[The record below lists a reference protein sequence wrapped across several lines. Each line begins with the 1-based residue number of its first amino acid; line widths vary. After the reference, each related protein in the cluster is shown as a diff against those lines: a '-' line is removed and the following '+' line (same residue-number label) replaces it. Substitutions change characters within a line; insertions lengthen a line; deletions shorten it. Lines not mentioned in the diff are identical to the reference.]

1 MKKLNEELIRQLL
14 LMNFDG
20 SKPLLEQYE
29 LPKDVPSDRLGPKGD
44 FKPTSTYPKIK
55 PRPPIAT
62 SKLQFDIQ
70 QREKFTEDSAVAKKA
85 YTVIADEID
94 GGWSPLRW
102 KNTDN
107 QSLMDNILTILVPA
121 SNLKLVWGTDEQAM
135 TDAILS
141 ITNLQQYDLLKKYL
155 SQKYKDFTKTTT
167 ILGYIQEQEFSAA
180 VNPEINDELRKMN
193 MPGVNGIKTPLFPG
207 QHYQFHTNDK
217 FLRKMESH
225 LQQFNPLEKYS
236 ISEDNS
242 ELAAIFPPMVAETL
256 HILLPIGS
264 IVISII
270 FPPTWLALGA
280 AALLELGDA
289 ELYLKIDKDPY
300 AAGLGAIFA
309 FVPFG
314 QLMFLPAVKKLG
326 TAGIKKLLQKVFLKE
341 GGYIDEELKA
351 LKELNEEYQKLSK
364 LAKLNMAEKL
374 TLLTLRGL
382 KTAKDFLSWSAKL
395 IDARLLD
402 PNSLA
407 QTGLII
413 GGTFIAWDKI
423 AAINGICNKSP
434 LLGLKQSDWKLLKGV
449 GYAGKYLQPYSSP
462 CDLIKSQE
470 LLDKHNNLNIITS
483 LLQKEVDGGTVF
495 NQDFNGTY
503 NLRISFIQ
511 KLLIA
516 GGFDKDLPKP
526 QWSFNN
532 INKTI
537 SVRNGSTIKNI
548 KVLSY
553 PGSKVKKEITNADK
567 KSDFTFI
574 INGLTDAVYIMK
586 FENYDGTS
594 EVTKLFYLT
603 KTEWTGFPQS
613 SVIGNMKEGYYDKR
627 TELSVRNYQKKKGL
641 TVDGLSGPTTIKSI
655 LSDYKTQKYGLT
667 KKELNTWNLDAE
679 RVNRVNNEFN
689 AWKSDVESKRESGI
703 VSMEKVDEAYKVHD
717 KEKIKLEKVVSNAI
731 KKAMEKPLTQEESEK
746 LGIPWKEGK

>member
-20 SKPLLEQYE
+20 SKTLLEQYE
-29 LPKDVPSDRLGPKGD
+29 LPSDRLGSKGD
-44 FKPTSTYPKIK
+44 FKPLEPIKIRNQVLNSFAVMTPKEQADKIYEIIK
-55 PRPPIAT
+55 
-62 SKLQFDIQ
+62 K
-70 QREKFTEDSAVAKKA
+70 
-85 YTVIADEID
+85 EID
-94 GGWSPLRW
+94 G
-102 KNTDN
+102 
-107 QSLMDNILTILVPA
+107 V
-121 SNLKLVWGTDEQAM
+121 GTDESKILYALGFINSKNYPILLDRIKKIKGFTTQ
-135 TDAILS
+135 DQGFKGNGDSYQIKRNFVSIIEWIQQNEFPSGEFNYDENKEWLKRYESILS
-141 ITNLQQYDLLKKYL
+141 GFGDISKYMWVSFNRFKDDIHTSNLDGG
-155 SQKYKDFTKTTT
+155 DT
-167 ILGYIQEQEFSAA
+167 IGPYEG
-180 VNPEINDELRKMN
+180 PEI
-193 MPGVNGIKTPLFPG
+193 TAT
-207 QHYQFHTNDK
+207 QW
-217 FLRKMESH
+217 
-225 LQQFNPLEKYS
+225 
-236 ISEDNS
+236 
-242 ELAAIFPPMVAETL
+242 L
-256 HILLPIGS
+256 HVLLPLGS
-264 IVISII
+264 IVVSVV
-270 FPPTWLALGA
+270 FPPTWMALGA
-280 AALLELGDA
+280 AALLELADA

-351 LKELNEEYQKLSK
+351 LKELNKEYQKLSK

-382 KTAKDFLSWSAKL
+382 KTAEDFLSWSAKL

-423 AAINGICNKSP
+423 AAINGICNESP

-462 CDLIKSQE
+462 CDINKAAE
-470 LLDKHNNLNIITS
+470 LLDKHNNLNTITS
-483 LLQKEVDGGTVF
+483 LLQKEVDGVTVF

-503 NLRISFIQ
+503 NIQISLIQ

-594 EVTKLFYLT
+594 EVSKLFYLT
-603 KTEWTGFPQS
+603 KTDWIGFPQS
-613 SVIGNMKEGYYDKR
+613 SKIGNMKEGYYDKR
-627 TELSVRNYQKKKGL
+627 TELAVINYQKKNGL
-641 TVDGLSGPTTIKSI
+641 TDDGLAGPATIKSI
-655 LSDYKTQKYGLT
+655 LSDYKSQKYGLT

-689 AWKSDVESKRESGI
+689 AWMSDVESKRESGM
-703 VSMEKVDEAYKVHD
+703 VSMEKVNEAYKVHD
-717 KEKIKLEKVVSNAI
+717 EEKIKLEKVVGDAI
-731 KKAMEKPLTQEESEK
+731 IKALNKPLTQDQADL
-746 LGIPWKEGK
+746 LGVEYVPGN